1 MPYDEGLAQLLR
13 DDLEHEES
21 VTEKKMFGGLAFL
34 QNGHMVCG
42 TYRDRGM
49 FRVGKE
55 REEKALLIDGAFEM
69 GFTGRRM
76 GGMIEVEGEALADD
90 QRRRRWLQLALAFVK
105 ELPPK

>member
-13 DDLEHEES
+13 DDLEREES

-34 QNGHMVCG
+34 QNGHMICG

-49 FRVGKE
+49 FRVGKD
-55 REEKALLIDGAFEM
+55 REGEALSIDGAFEM

-76 GGMIEVEGEALADD
+76 SGMIEVEGEALADD
-90 QRRRRWLQLALAFVK
+90 QRRRRWLQLALAFVM